1 MTQQHDDREL
11 GMDAPITRRD
21 FVNSTL
27 IGGGASL
34 LAASAPV
41 AFLEKLITRQDTFT
55 GYGGVGDYA
64 KSNGNTWPVLSAAHR
79 LRDGAYGPAL
89 KNVVDSGE
97 RYDVVIVGAGLS
109 GLTAAWTIKQKGNGT
124 KRVLMLDN
132 HPIFGGEAKQ
142 NEFVVG
148 GVKLTAPQGS
158 NQFGAP
164 RAGAGN
170 LADQVW
176 TDLNLP
182 REVAYEEPHPDVG
195 GLRIPLDN
203 YAHMD
208 GVNEYQVDI
217 GYDFNGT
224 WHKNI
229 WQNDLADAPFS
240 PEVKAD
246 LLKWRSMTP
255 PQTPREALDR
265 ITYKDYLEKT
275 LGLRPEV
282 TSYITPVV
290 GLINGASPDGVSAHA
305 ASQIGMPGVS
315 RPRGRTG
322 ALPRSFPGGNS
333 TIARH
338 FVKALVPDG
347 ISGTKDHN
355 GVFDGRADFAKLDR
369 ATNATRMRMGAT
381 VVRVA
386 HEGNGVAITYE
397 KGGKLYRVR
406 ADKVVMAS
414 GGWINKHVITDMPS
428 EMRQAYDQFVYGP
441 AMVVNVALNNWRFMH
456 RLGIAAARWF
466 SDDFGFSCNIRR
478 PMIAG
483 AQKHTLHPDRPTVLT
498 FYMGLYT
505 PGHSAAEQGQL
516 GRTQLF
522 STSYADYERKLRA
535 HMTKLFGASG
545 FDARRDIAGIILNR
559 WGHARMLQ
567 PPNFFYGQNGAPAAR
582 EIVQKGFGRII
593 IGHSELNGH
602 QSMSGAMSQG
612 ARAAE
617 QALA

>member
-1 MTQQHDDREL
+1 
-11 GMDAPITRRD
+11 MDAPITRRD

-27 IGGGASL
+27 VGGGASL
-34 LAASAPV
+34 LAASAPA
-41 AFLEKLITRQDTFT
+41 AFLERLITQQDTFT

-64 KSNGNTWPVLSAAHR
+64 KSNGNTWPVLNAAHK
-79 LRDGAYGPAL
+79 LRDGAYGPTL
-89 KNVVDSGE
+89 KNVIDGGE

-142 NEFVVG
+142 NEFIVG
-148 GVKLTAPQGS
+148 GVKMTAPQGS
-158 NQFGAP
+158 NQFGVP
-164 RAGAGN
+164 RAGSNN
-170 LADQVW
+170 LTDQIW
-176 TDLNLP
+176 TDLALP
-182 REVAYEEPHPDVG
+182 REFAYEEPHADVG

-208 GVNEYQVDI
+208 GVNEYQIDI
-217 GYDFNGT
+217 GYNFNGT

-240 PEVKAD
+240 EEVKAD
-246 LLKWRSMTP
+246 LLKWRTMTP
-255 PQTPREALDR
+255 PQTPREELDR
-265 ITYKDYLEKT
+265 ITYANYLEKT

-282 TSYITPVV
+282 TKYITPVV

-322 ALPRSFPGGNS
+322 SLPRSFPGGNA

-338 FVKALVPDG
+338 FVKSLVPDG
-347 ISGTKDHN
+347 ISGEKNHD
-355 GVFDGRADFAKLDR
+355 GVFDGKADFAKLDR
-369 ATNATRMRMGAT
+369 ASNTTRMRMGAT

-386 HEGNGVAITYE
+386 HAGNGVVVTYE
-397 KGGKLYRVR
+397 KGGRLHSVR
-406 ADKVVMAS
+406 ADRVVMAS
-414 GGWINKHVITDMPS
+414 GGWINKHVIGDMPAD
-428 EMRQAYDQFVYGP
+428 MRAAYDRFVYAP

-456 RLGIAAARWF
+456 KLGISAARWF

-483 AQKHTLHPDRPTVLT
+483 AQRQTMHPDKPTVLT
-498 FYMGLYT
+498 FYMGLYA
-505 PGHSAAEQGQL
+505 PGLSAAEQGQL
-516 GRTQLF
+516 GRAQLF

-535 HMTKLFGASG
+535 HMTQLFSAPG

-567 PPNFFYGQNGAPAAR
+567 PPGFFYGTDGALSPR
-582 EIVQKGFGRII
+582 EVVQKGFGRVV

-602 QSMSGAMSQG
+602 QSMTGAMSQG

-617 QALA
+617 QVLA